1 MSYFDLYVKPFNAF
15 YLLTTFYRFIQYKR
29 PNFYV
34 NDHNL
39 KNNYMI
45 ADVSTIICSIFLL
58 NNCQDLN

>member
-1 MSYFDLYVKPFNAF
+1 MSYFDLYVKLFNAF
-15 YLLTTFYRFIQYKR
+15 YLLTVFYRFIQYKR

-45 ADVSTIICSIFLL
+45 ADVATIIY
-58 NNCQDLN
+58 